1 MEIVSKH
8 HFFCCL
14 MEGDGRTSQTK
25 GNISKHILQQRLH
38 LKFFLP
44 YPKPKKS
51 GNSWHSL
58 RARYR
63 LPDPGGPHKIN
74 MGYGVST
81 LGRVLKKKKQKK
93 NKTEYGNLNYSAY
106 ELSGLD

>member
-1 MEIVSKH
+1 MLSRISPPLEMRDTASQRIVLTGQKSY
-8 HFFCCL
+8 
-14 MEGDGRTSQTK
+14 
-25 GNISKHILQQRLH
+25 
-38 LKFFLP
+38 
-44 YPKPKKS
+44 YPNLFKTYPNPKKS

-81 LGRVLKKKKQKK
+81 LGRVLKERV
-93 NKTEYGNLNYSAY
+93 NEV
-106 ELSGLD
+106 